1 MPFFGHSRSDEE
13 AHRLVT
19 GRRTPRSPSAKR
31 ALPEREF
38 PVVNDASAA
47 KVKRSGRNDDAMIRK
62 RLLGFAFASADLLL
76 ELDAEGS
83 PVFAMGSGPAAAHPA
98 EGFCGQPLSNR
109 VAAASV
115 QPLDAVLKGLRPG
128 ARSAPLELLF
138 NAGEGRVRR
147 ATARFFLLP
156 ELAPNVS
163 CSVTWDGA
171 AYALH
176 DPTAAP
182 ALDPEAFLKRAR
194 QVMAPPAQP
203 RDLAV
208 SFLDVEGLAA
218 AEAMGEA
225 GERLSARVEAALQ
238 AASVDGSTAGKLG
251 PERFALIR
259 DSAKAVDLAGEVQEI
274 GRSEGFDLAT
284 NAIEA
289 EITAGSGSLS
299 ALRALRVAV
308 EGCLRDGGSDRP
320 ELSFTA
326 ALSRTLKDAHAFQAM
341 VRDRR
346 FDLHYQPIVNL
357 KTDAVHHFE
366 ALARFKGTS
375 SPANAIRMAEEM
387 ALIEGFDI
395 AVAEKALNR
404 LRQQGAGLLK
414 FAINVSGASLAD
426 DRYVQSLLRMT
437 ANRTEERRR
446 LIVELTESA
455 ALSDVEAANRRLS
468 ALRAVGFK
476 VCIDDFGAGAAS
488 YDYLRRLSV
497 DTVKIDGTFIQG
509 LETDP
514 KARTLIGHLVEL
526 CRSLEVETIAE
537 MIETQACADV
547 LKDIGVDLGQGWLFG
562 KAEVEP
568 RTHLAANEPVARRM
582 GAVAHWG

>member
-1 MPFFGHSRSDEE
+1 M
-13 AHRLVT
+13 
-19 GRRTPRSPSAKR
+19 R
-31 ALPEREF
+31 AQ
-38 PVVNDASAA
+38 
-47 KVKRSGRNDDAMIRK
+47 SGRMIRK
-62 RLLGFAFASADLLL
+62 RLLGFAFASSDLLL
-76 ELDAEGS
+76 ELDAKGAT
-83 PVFAMGSGPAAAHPA
+83 VFGMGAGPTTALSA
-98 EGFCGQPLSNR
+98 ESFRGIALWNR
-109 VAAASV
+109 VAPASV
-115 QPLDAVLKGLRPG
+115 EALNDVLKSLKPG
-128 ARSAPLELLF
+128 ARSAPVELLF
-138 NAGEGRVRR
+138 NAGEGRLRR

-163 CSVTWDGA
+163 CSVTWEGA

-176 DPTAAP
+176 DPEAAP
-182 ALDPEAFLKRAR
+182 ALAPEAFLERAR
-194 QVMAPPAQP
+194 QVMAPPAEA

-208 SFLDVEGLAA
+208 AFVDVEGLAA
-218 AEAMGEA
+218 AQSMGEA
-225 GERLSARVEAALQ
+225 GERLNARVEAALQ
-238 AASVDGSTAGKLG
+238 AASVDGATAGKLG

-259 DSAKAVDLAGEVQEI
+259 DTANEVDLAGEVQEI
-274 GRSEGFDLAT
+274 GRSEGFDLQASAT
-284 NAIEA
+284 EA
-289 EITAGSGSLS
+289 EVTAGSGSLS

-308 EGCLRDGGSDRP
+308 EGCLKDGGAGQP
-320 ELSFTA
+320 EVNFSA
-326 ALSRTLKDAHAFQAM
+326 ALSRTLNDAHAFQAM

-346 FDLHYQPIVNL
+346 FDLHYQPIVDL
-357 KTDAVHHFE
+357 KTGAVHHFE
-366 ALARFKGTS
+366 ALARFKGS
-375 SPANAIRMAEEM
+375 ASPANAIRMAEEM

-395 AVAEKALNR
+395 AVAEKALSR

-437 ANRTEERRR
+437 ASRADERRR
-446 LIVELTESA
+446 LIVEVTESA
-455 ALSDVEAANRRLS
+455 ALSDVEAANRRLG
-468 ALRAVGFK
+468 ALRAVGIK

-497 DTVKIDGTFIQG
+497 DTVKIDGTFVQG

-537 MIETQACADV
+537 MIETQGCADI

-562 KAEVEP
+562 KAEAEP

-582 GAVAHWG
+582 GAVASWG